1 MCGVLILLCFE
12 LVSVGGLFA
21 ETLAFGDYN
30 YFYFI

>member
-21 ETLAFGDYN
+21 EILAFTGVGL
-30 YFYFI
+30 